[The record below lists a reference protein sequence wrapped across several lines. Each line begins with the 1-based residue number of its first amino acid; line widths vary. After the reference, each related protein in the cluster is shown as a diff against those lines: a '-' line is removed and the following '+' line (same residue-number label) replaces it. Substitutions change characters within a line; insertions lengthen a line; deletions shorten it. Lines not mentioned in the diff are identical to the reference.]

1 MGPSLVSGGHG
12 MTVALAFQSNPFRA
26 ARQPGYAQGDGRFAV
41 VVDPPLGRVSQAQ
54 RRGLADIA
62 SRYAFG
68 GLVERGAGRLEI
80 RGVDP
85 ELVPL
90 VVDEVHTAGLPVA
103 GDRS

>member
-1 MGPSLVSGGHG
+1 
-12 MTVALAFQSNPFRA
+12 MTVPAAFGCTALPIH
-26 ARQPGYAQGDGRFAV
+26 RQPGYALGDGRFAV
-41 VVDPPLGRVSQAQ
+41 VVEPPLGRVSQAQ

-62 SRYAFG
+62 RRYAFG
-68 GLVERGAGRLEI
+68 GLVEQGIGRLEI

-90 VVDEVHTAGLPVA
+90 VVDEVHTAGLPVV

>member
-1 MGPSLVSGGHG
+1 MTASQSLHPI
-12 MTVALAFQSNPFRA
+12 AFRRPGVVPGV
-26 ARQPGYAQGDGRFAV
+26 QPGYALGDGRFAV
-41 VVDPPLGRVSQAQ
+41 IVEPPLGRLSQTQ
-54 RRGLADIA
+54 RRGLVDIA

-68 GLVERGAGRLEI
+68 GLVERGIGRLEI

>member
-1 MGPSLVSGGHG
+1 MLERRRV
-12 MTVALAFQSNPFRA
+12 
-26 ARQPGYAQGDGRFAV
+26 RFATIDGLERSHV
-41 VVDPPLGRVSQAQ
+41 PLATEIW
-54 RRGLADIA
+54 LADIA